1 MKIVPTTTTTT
12 LTVPWSGLHR
22 KQKRRRR
29 NLKSSNKD
37 RCGGLWSRSYRA
49 LFVSEPSS
57 FFTQYTFKPSFKYH
71 VQKSI
76 AKSTHTPS
84 SRRMK
89 DINAGGI
96 HLLRSGIKISFCR
109 LACFKR
115 TGLISTFSLNS
126 NAKSQDTPPTTF
138 ASASKRVWLDGN
150 FSSSDFRG
158 TLWDFFGNYDNH
170 KRYLHDYSN
179 HDTDSHNKRKRNL
192 HDNFNKNNQYCA
204 TGTTSTVATTTSTT
218 NTTVLL
224 PPPRPPLQK
233 PVSCPAFALPARSSS
248 PSSTGA
254 AANLQQSYNVTWE

>member
-1 MKIVPTTTTTT
+1 MYKALVTDVPKFAQFITSMLSKKVIFFSISKNKINFFPHLIKLKMKIVPTTTTTT

-138 ASASKRVWLDGN
+138 ASASKRV
-150 FSSSDFRG
+150 
-158 TLWDFFGNYDNH
+158 
-170 KRYLHDYSN
+170 
-179 HDTDSHNKRKRNL
+179 
-192 HDNFNKNNQYCA
+192 
-204 TGTTSTVATTTSTT
+204 
-218 NTTVLL
+218 
-224 PPPRPPLQK
+224 
-233 PVSCPAFALPARSSS
+233 
-248 PSSTGA
+248 
-254 AANLQQSYNVTWE
+254 